1 MAAVLA
7 SALLHAG
14 WNALLK
20 ASPDKGI
27 ENAAMGV
34 SRGLLALAVVP
45 LLPLPAPAAWPWL
58 IASVIVH
65 IAYFWA
71 LANAYRWGDLSFTY
85 PVMRGGAPALV
96 AIAGVFVFGE
106 VLPWAETTGVAL
118 ISLGILAFDDIETPG
133 GRADDVLGGSATH
146 FAVAASFF
154 APVHLIA
161 VVGEDFPQAERDYLA
176 SRGIDISGLETR
188 PGKTFRWTGRY
199 HEDLNVRD
207 TLRLDLNVF
216 AEFEPRVSAATRQL
230 PFVYLGNI
238 APALQSSV
246 LEQFAAP

>member
-1 MAAVLA
+1 VSGIAVI
-7 SALLHAG
+7 G
-14 WNALLK
+14 
-20 ASPDKGI
+20 
-27 ENAAMGV
+27 
-34 SRGLLALAVVP
+34 
-45 LLPLPAPAAWPWL
+45 
-58 IASVIVH
+58 SV
-65 IAYFWA
+65 
-71 LANAYRWGDLSFTY
+71 
-85 PVMRGGAPALV
+85 
-96 AIAGVFVFGE
+96 
-106 VLPWAETTGVAL
+106 
-118 ISLGILAFDDIETPG
+118 AFDDIETPG

-216 AEFEPRVSAATRQL
+216 A
-230 PFVYLGNI
+230 
-238 APALQSSV
+238 
-246 LEQFAAP
+246 